1 MKAII
6 PVAGIGSRLR
16 PHTHTQPKALVPVAG
31 KPILGH
37 IIDSITEVGITEFIF
52 VIGYLGDKIQSY
64 VTETYPQLKKSFVV
78 QAQKEGIGHA
88 IWTAKELIDEQDE
101 VIIVLGDT
109 IFDVNLKEV
118 IGLPYSAVGLKKV
131 DDPRN
136 FGVVEMDE
144 EGYITKLVEKP
155 NIPKSNMAMVGIY
168 KIKEAK
174 ALMNALNHLIENDA
188 RTHNEFQLTDALMHM
203 VNEGIKIKSF
213 KVDEWYDCGKKEILL
228 ATNAMLLS
236 RMKNIE
242 TPQFQNTIIIQPVS
256 IPASC
261 RIQNSIIGPN
271 VSIGENTYVDHS
283 ILKNSIIGSYSQLE
297 DVVLR
302 DSLVGSDA
310 SLKGL
315 TQSLNLGDSTEINFS
330 AGH

>member
-37 IIDSITEVGITEFIF
+37 IIDSLKEVGIVEFIF

-64 VTETYPQLKKSFVV
+64 VVEKYPELKKSFVV

-88 IWTAKELIDEQDE
+88 IWTAKDMVNDDDQLL
-101 VIIVLGDT
+101 IVLGDT
-109 IFDVNLKEV
+109 IFDVHLQDFVN
-118 IGLPYSAVGLKKV
+118 LPYSTVGVKKV

-136 FGVVEMDE
+136 FGVVESDE
-144 EGYITKLVEKP
+144 DGYITRLVEKP
-155 NIPKSNMAMVGIY
+155 MIPKSNMAMVGLY
-168 KIKEAK
+168 KIKEGK
-174 ALMNALNHLIENDA
+174 LLMDTLNENIHQNL

-203 VNEGIKIKSF
+203 VEKGVKIQSF
-213 KVDEWYDCGKKEILL
+213 KVEEWYDCGKKEVLL

-236 RMKNIE
+236 RQNVQQDL
-242 TPQFQNTIIIQPVS
+242 QFHNTIIIPPVS
-256 IPASC
+256 IAANC

-271 VSIGENTYVDHS
+271 VSVGENTYVDHS
-283 ILKNSIIGSYSQLE
+283 ILKNSIIGSFSQLE
-297 DVVLR
+297 DVVLK

-315 TQSLNLGDSTEINFS
+315 SQSLNLGDSTEISFS
-330 AGH
+330 

>member
-37 IIDSITEVGITEFIF
+37 IIDSLKEVGIVEFIF

-64 VTETYPQLKKSFVV
+64 VVEKYPELKKSFVV

-88 IWTAKELIDEQDE
+88 IWTAKDMVNADDQLL
-101 VIIVLGDT
+101 IVLGDT
-109 IFDVNLKEV
+109 IFDVHLQDFVN
-118 IGLPYSAVGLKKV
+118 LPYSTVGVKKV

-136 FGVVEMDE
+136 FGVVESDDD
-144 EGYITKLVEKP
+144 GYITRLVEKP
-155 NIPKSNMAMVGIY
+155 MIPKSNMAMVGLY
-168 KIKEAK
+168 KIKEGK
-174 ALMNALNHLIENDA
+174 LLMDTLDENIHQNL

-203 VNEGIKIKSF
+203 VEKGVKIQSF
-213 KVDEWYDCGKKEILL
+213 KVEEWYDCGKKEVLL

-236 RMKNIE
+236 RLNVQQDL
-242 TPQFQNTIIIQPVS
+242 QFNNTIIIPPVS
-256 IPASC
+256 IAANC

-283 ILKNSIIGSYSQLE
+283 ILKNSIIGSFSQLE
-297 DVVLR
+297 DVVLK

-315 TQSLNLGDSTEINFS
+315 SQSLNLGDSTEISFS
-330 AGH
+330 

>member
-37 IIDSITEVGITEFIF
+37 IIDSLKEVGINEFIF

-64 VTETYPQLKKSFVV
+64 VMEKYPELNKHFVV

-88 IWTAKELIDEQDE
+88 IWTAKDFVEQNDQLL
-101 VIIVLGDT
+101 IVLGDT
-109 IFDVNLKEV
+109 IFDVHLEEFV
-118 IGLPYSAVGLKKV
+118 SLPDSAVGVKKV

-136 FGVVEMDE
+136 FGVVETDE
-144 EGYITKLVEKP
+144 EGNISRLVEKP
-155 NIPKSNMAMVGIY
+155 IIPKSNMAMVGLY
-168 KIKEAK
+168 KIKEGK
-174 ALMNALNHLIENDA
+174 LLMETLDENIKNNL
-188 RTHNEFQLTDALMHM
+188 RTYNEFQLTDALMQM
-203 VNEGIKIKSF
+203 VEKGTRIKSF
-213 KVDEWYDCGKKEILL
+213 KVEEWYDCGKKEVLL

-236 RMKNIE
+236 RQNQSTDQKFN
-242 TPQFQNTIIIQPVS
+242 NTIIIPPVS
-256 IPASC
+256 IAANC

-283 ILKNSIIGSYSQLE
+283 ILKNSIIGSFSQLE
-297 DVVLR
+297 DVVLQ

-315 TQSLNLGDSTEINFS
+315 SQSLNLGDSTEISFS
-330 AGH
+330 

>member
-37 IIDSITEVGITEFIF
+37 IIDSIVEVGIHELIF
-52 VIGYLGDKIQSY
+52 VVGYLGDKIQTY
-64 VTETYPQLKKSFVV
+64 VTEKYPNLKASFVV

-88 IWTAKELIDEQDE
+88 IWTAKDFIDEDDE
-101 VIIVLGDT
+101 LLIVLGDT
-109 IFDVNLKEV
+109 IFDVKLNEV
-118 IGLPYSAVGLKKV
+118 IHLPYSAIGVKKV

-136 FGVVEMDE
+136 FGVVESDE
-144 EGYITKLVEKP
+144 EGYITRLVEKP
-155 NIPKSNMAMVGIY
+155 LIPKSNMAMVGIY
-168 KIKEAK
+168 KIKEGAVLMS
-174 ALMNALNHLIENDA
+174 ALDYIIKNNL
-188 RTHNEFQLTDALMHM
+188 RTYNEFQLTDGLMHM
-203 VNEGIKIKSF
+203 VTKGIRIQSF
-213 KVDEWYDCGKKEILL
+213 KVEEWYDCGKKEVLL
-228 ATNAMLLS
+228 ATNAMLLN
-236 RMKNIE
+236 RQKNTTE
-242 TPQFQNTIIIQPVS
+242 YNFNNTIIIQPVN
-256 IPASC
+256 IAANC

-283 ILKNSIIGSYSQLE
+283 ILKNSIIGSFSQLE
-297 DVVLR
+297 DVVLQ

-315 TQSLNLGDSTEINFS
+315 SQSLNLGDSTEISFS
-330 AGH
+330 

>member
-37 IIDSITEVGITEFIF
+37 IIDSITEVGITEFVF

-64 VTETYPQLKKSFVV
+64 VSETYPNLSKSFVV

-88 IWTAKELIDEQDE
+88 IWTAKELIDDNDE
-101 VIIVLGDT
+101 ILIVLGDT
-109 IFDVNLKEV
+109 IFDVNLKEFV
-118 IGLPYSAVGLKKV
+118 SLPYSAVGIKKV
-131 DDPRN
+131 EDPRN
-136 FGVVEMDE
+136 FGVVEMGED
-144 EGYITKLVEKP
+144 GYITRLVEKP

-174 ALMNALNHLIENDA
+174 SLMNALNHLIETDT

-203 VNEGIKIKSF
+203 VSEGLKLKSF
-213 KVDEWYDCGKKEILL
+213 KVEEWYDCGKKEVLL

-236 RMKNIE
+236 RLQKKDNPVFE
-242 TPQFQNTIIIQPVS
+242 NTIIIHPVS

-302 DSLVGSDA
+302 DSLVGNDA

>member
-37 IIDSITEVGITEFIF
+37 IIDSLKEVGIHEFIF

-64 VTETYPQLKKSFVV
+64 VVEKYPELKKSFVV

-88 IWTAKELIDEQDE
+88 IWTAKEMVNNDDQLL
-101 VIIVLGDT
+101 IVLGDT
-109 IFDVNLKEV
+109 IFDVHLQDFV
-118 IGLPYSAVGLKKV
+118 DLPYSTVGVKKV

-136 FGVVEMDE
+136 FGVVESDDD
-144 EGYITKLVEKP
+144 GFITRLVEKP
-155 NIPKSNMAMVGIY
+155 MIPKSNMAMVGLY
-168 KIKEAK
+168 KIKEGK
-174 ALMNALNHLIENDA
+174 LLMETLNDNIKQNL

-203 VNEGIKIKSF
+203 VEKGVKIQSF
-213 KVDEWYDCGKKEILL
+213 KVEEWYDCGKKEVLL

-236 RMKNIE
+236 RQNNDSEIN
-242 TPQFQNTIIIQPVS
+242 FNNTIIIPPVS
-256 IPASC
+256 IAPNC

-283 ILKNSIIGSYSQLE
+283 ILKNSIIGSFSQLE
-297 DVVLR
+297 DVVLK

-315 TQSLNLGDSTEINFS
+315 SQSLNLGDSTEISFS
-330 AGH
+330 

>member
-37 IIDSITEVGITEFIF
+37 IIDSLKEVGINEFIF

-64 VTETYPQLKKSFVV
+64 VIEKYPELNKHFVV

-88 IWTAKELIDEQDE
+88 IWTAKEYVNADDQLL
-101 VIIVLGDT
+101 IVLGDT
-109 IFDVNLKEV
+109 IFDVHLDEFVN
-118 IGLPYSAVGLKKV
+118 LPYSAIGVKKV
-131 DDPRN
+131 EDPRN
-136 FGVVEMDE
+136 FGVVESDE
-144 EGYITKLVEKP
+144 EGYITRLVEKP
-155 NIPKSNMAMVGIY
+155 IIPKSNMAMVGLY
-168 KIKEAK
+168 KIKEGNL
-174 ALMNALNHLIENDA
+174 LMQTLDENIKNDL
-188 RTHNEFQLTDALMHM
+188 RTYNEFQLTDALMQM
-203 VNEGIKIKSF
+203 VEKDVKIKSF
-213 KVDEWYDCGKKEILL
+213 KVEEWYDCGKKEVLL
-228 ATNAMLLS
+228 ATNAMLLG
-236 RMKNIE
+236 RQAQKEIQTFN
-242 TPQFQNTIIIQPVS
+242 NTIIIPPVS
-256 IPASC
+256 IAPNC

-283 ILKNSIIGSYSQLE
+283 ILKNSIIGSFSQLE
-297 DVVLR
+297 DVVLQ

-315 TQSLNLGDSTEINFS
+315 SQSLNLGDSTEISFS
-330 AGH
+330 

>member
-37 IIDSITEVGITEFIF
+37 IIDSLTEVGISEFIF
-52 VIGYLGDKIQSY
+52 VIGYLGDKIQNY
-64 VTETYPQLKKSFVV
+64 VIEKYPNLQKHFVV
-78 QAQKEGIGHA
+78 QANKEGIGHA
-88 IWTAKELIDEQDE
+88 IWTAKDFVHEKDQLL
-101 VIIVLGDT
+101 IVLGDT
-109 IFDVNLKEV
+109 IFDVHLQDFV
-118 IGLPYSAVGLKKV
+118 DLPHSAVGVKKV

-136 FGVVEMDE
+136 FGVVESDDD
-144 EGYITKLVEKP
+144 GFITRLVEKP
-155 NIPKSNMAMVGIY
+155 IIPKSNMAMVGLY
-168 KIKEAK
+168 KINEGK
-174 ALMNALNHLIENDA
+174 LMMDTLDENIKNNL
-188 RTHNEFQLTDALMHM
+188 RTYNEFQLTDALMHM
-203 VNEGIKIKSF
+203 VEKGTKIQSF
-213 KVDEWYDCGKKEILL
+213 KVEEWYDCGKKEVLL

-236 RMKNIE
+236 RQKSTEN
-242 TPQFQNTIIIQPVS
+242 FNFNNTIIIPPVS
-256 IPASC
+256 IASNC

-283 ILKNSIIGSYSQLE
+283 ILKNSIIGSFSQLE
-297 DVVLR
+297 DVVLQ

-315 TQSLNLGDSTEINFS
+315 SQSLNLGDSTEISFS
-330 AGH
+330 

>member
-37 IIDSITEVGITEFIF
+37 IIDSLKEVGITEFIF

-64 VTETYPQLKKSFVV
+64 VIEKYPDLTKQFVV

-88 IWTAKELIDEQDE
+88 IWTAKEFVDANDQLL
-101 VIIVLGDT
+101 IVLGDT
-109 IFDVNLKEV
+109 IFDVHLNEFINLPFSA
-118 IGLPYSAVGLKKV
+118 IGVKKV
-131 DDPRN
+131 EDPRN
-136 FGVVEMDE
+136 FGVVETDE
-144 EGYITKLVEKP
+144 EGFITRLVEKP
-155 NIPKSNMAMVGIY
+155 IIPKSNMAMVGLY
-168 KIKEAK
+168 KIKEGK
-174 ALMNALNHLIENDA
+174 LLMDTLDENIKNNL
-188 RTHNEFQLTDALMHM
+188 RTYNEFQLTDALMHM
-203 VNEGIKIKSF
+203 VEKGAKIKSF
-213 KVDEWYDCGKKEILL
+213 KVEEWYDCGKKEVLL

-236 RMKNIE
+236 RQELKESYAFN
-242 TPQFQNTIIIQPVS
+242 NTIIIPPVS
-256 IPASC
+256 IAANC

-283 ILKNSIIGSYSQLE
+283 ILENSIIGSFSQLE
-297 DVVLR
+297 DVVLQ

-315 TQSLNLGDSTEINFS
+315 SQSLNLGDSTEISFS
-330 AGH
+330 

>member
-37 IIDSITEVGITEFIF
+37 IIDSIADVGITEFIF
-52 VIGYLGDKIQSY
+52 VIGYLGDKIQNY
-64 VTETYPQLKKSFVV
+64 VTETYPNLKKHFVV

-88 IWTAKELIDEQDE
+88 IWTAKDLVDAEDQLL
-101 VIIVLGDT
+101 IVLGDT
-109 IFDVNLKEV
+109 IFDIHLKEFV
-118 IGLPYSAVGLKKV
+118 QFSGSVVGIKKV
-131 DDPRN
+131 EDPRN
-136 FGVVEMDE
+136 FGVVEFSED
-144 EGYITKLVEKP
+144 GTISRLVEKP
-155 NIPKSNMAMVGIY
+155 VIPKSNMAMVGIY
-168 KIKEAK
+168 KINEGKQLMEA
-174 ALMNALNHLIENDA
+174 LDHLIQTDS

-203 VNEGIKIKSF
+203 VNNGLKLKSF
-213 KVDEWYDCGKKEILL
+213 KVEEWYDCGKKEVLL
-228 ATNAMLLS
+228 TTNAMLLN
-236 RMKNIE
+236 RMQKQEHLNF
-242 TPQFQNTIIIQPVS
+242 PNTIIIPPVS
-256 IPASC
+256 IPANC

-271 VSIGENTYVDHS
+271 VSIGEHTYVDNS
-283 ILKNSIIGSYSQLE
+283 IIRNSIIGSYSQLE

-302 DSLVGSDA
+302 DSLIGNDA

-330 AGH
+330 V

>member
-37 IIDSITEVGITEFIF
+37 IIDSLKEVGIHDFIF

-64 VTETYPQLKKSFVV
+64 VVEKYPELQKSFVV

-88 IWTAKELIDEQDE
+88 IWTAKEMVNDNDQLL
-101 VIIVLGDT
+101 IVLGDT
-109 IFDVNLKEV
+109 IFDVHLQDFV
-118 IGLPYSAVGLKKV
+118 DLPYSTVGVKKV

-136 FGVVEMDE
+136 FGVVESDDD
-144 EGYITKLVEKP
+144 GFITRLVEKP
-155 NIPKSNMAMVGIY
+155 MIPKSNMAMVGLY
-168 KIKEAK
+168 KVNEGKLLMQTLDDNIKQN
-174 ALMNALNHLIENDA
+174 L

-203 VNEGIKIKSF
+203 VEKGVKIQSF
-213 KVDEWYDCGKKEILL
+213 KVEEWYDCGKKEVLL

-236 RMKNIE
+236 RMSE
-242 TPQFQNTIIIQPVS
+242 TQNLQFNNTIIIPPVS
-256 IPASC
+256 IAANC

-283 ILKNSIIGSYSQLE
+283 ILKNSIIGSFSQLE
-297 DVVLR
+297 DVVLK

-315 TQSLNLGDSTEINFS
+315 SQSLNLGDSTEISFS
-330 AGH
+330 

>member
-37 IIDSITEVGITEFIF
+37 IIDSLKEVGIHEFIF

-64 VTETYPQLKKSFVV
+64 VVEKYPELKKSFVV

-88 IWTAKELIDEQDE
+88 IWTAKEMVNSDDQLL
-101 VIIVLGDT
+101 IVLGDT
-109 IFDVNLKEV
+109 IFDVHLQDFV
-118 IGLPYSAVGLKKV
+118 DLPYSTIGVKKV

-136 FGVVEMDE
+136 FGVVESDE
-144 EGYITKLVEKP
+144 EGFITRLVEKP
-155 NIPKSNMAMVGIY
+155 MIPKSNMAMVGLY
-168 KIKEAK
+168 KIKEGK
-174 ALMNALNHLIENDA
+174 LLMETLDDNIKHNL
-188 RTHNEFQLTDALMHM
+188 RTYNEFQLTDALMHM
-203 VNEGIKIKSF
+203 VEKGVKIQSF
-213 KVDEWYDCGKKEILL
+213 KVEEWYDCGKKEVLL

-236 RMKNIE
+236 RQNNQQDL
-242 TPQFQNTIIIQPVS
+242 QFNNTIIIPPVS
-256 IPASC
+256 IAPNC

-283 ILKNSIIGSYSQLE
+283 ILKNSIIGSFSQLE
-297 DVVLR
+297 DVVLK

-315 TQSLNLGDSTEINFS
+315 SQSLNLGDSTEISFS
-330 AGH
+330 

>member
-1 MKAII
+1 
-6 PVAGIGSRLR
+6 
-16 PHTHTQPKALVPVAG
+16 
-31 KPILGH
+31 
-37 IIDSITEVGITEFIF
+37 
-52 VIGYLGDKIQSY
+52 
-64 VTETYPQLKKSFVV
+64 VV

-88 IWTAKELIDEQDE
+88 IWTARDLVDDTDE
-101 VIIVLGDT
+101 ILIVLGDT
-109 IFDVNLKEV
+109 IFDVNLKEFV
-118 IGLPYSAVGLKKV
+118 SLPYSAVGLKKV
-131 DDPRN
+131 EDPRN
-136 FGVVEMDE
+136 FGVVEMGED
-144 EGYITKLVEKP
+144 GYITRLVEKP

-174 ALMNALNHLIENDA
+174 SLMNALNHLIENDL

-203 VNEGIKIKSF
+203 VTEGLKLKSF
-213 KVDEWYDCGKKEILL
+213 KVEEWYDCGKKEVLL

-236 RMKNIE
+236 RLPKIE
-242 TPQFQNTIIIQPVS
+242 SPSFENTIIIHPVS

-302 DSLVGSDA
+302 DSLVGNDA

>member
-37 IIDSITEVGITEFIF
+37 IVDSLKEVGINEFIF

-64 VTETYPQLKKSFVV
+64 VIEKYPELHKHFVV

-88 IWTAKELIDEQDE
+88 IWTAKEFVKADDQLL
-101 VIIVLGDT
+101 IVLGDT
-109 IFDVNLKEV
+109 IFDVHLSEFVNLP
-118 IGLPYSAVGLKKV
+118 ISAVGVKKV

-136 FGVVEMDE
+136 FGVVESDE
-144 EGYITKLVEKP
+144 EGFITRLVEKP
-155 NIPKSNMAMVGIY
+155 IIPKSNMAMVGLY
-168 KIKEAK
+168 KIKEGK
-174 ALMNALNHLIENDA
+174 LLMDTLDENIKNNL
-188 RTHNEFQLTDALMHM
+188 RTYNEFQLTDALMNM
-203 VNEGIKIKSF
+203 VQKGTKIQSF
-213 KVDEWYDCGKKEILL
+213 KVEEWYDCGKKEVLL

-236 RMKNIE
+236 RQNLPE
-242 TPQFQNTIIIQPVS
+242 NYNFNNTIIIPPVS
-256 IPASC
+256 IAANC

-283 ILKNSIIGSYSQLE
+283 ILKNSIIGSFSQLE
-297 DVVLR
+297 DVVLQ

-315 TQSLNLGDSTEINFS
+315 SQSLNLGDSTEISFS
-330 AGH
+330 

>member
-37 IIDSITEVGITEFIF
+37 IIDSLKEVGIHDFIF

-64 VTETYPQLKKSFVV
+64 VVEKYPELQKSFVV

-88 IWTAKELIDEQDE
+88 IWTAKEMVNDNDQLL
-101 VIIVLGDT
+101 IVLGDT
-109 IFDVNLKEV
+109 IFDVHLQDFV
-118 IGLPYSAVGLKKV
+118 DLPYSTVGVKKV

-136 FGVVEMDE
+136 FGVVESDDD
-144 EGYITKLVEKP
+144 GYVTRLVEKP
-155 NIPKSNMAMVGIY
+155 MIPKSNMAMVGLY
-168 KIKEAK
+168 KINEGKL
-174 ALMNALNHLIENDA
+174 LMQTLDENIKNNL

-203 VNEGIKIKSF
+203 VEKGVKIQSF
-213 KVDEWYDCGKKEILL
+213 KVEEWYDCGKKEVLL

-236 RMKNIE
+236 RMNE
-242 TPQFQNTIIIQPVS
+242 AQSLQFNNTIIIPPVS
-256 IPASC
+256 IAANC

-283 ILKNSIIGSYSQLE
+283 ILKNSIIGSFSQLE
-297 DVVLR
+297 DVVLK

-315 TQSLNLGDSTEINFS
+315 SQSLNLGDSTEISFS
-330 AGH
+330 

>member
-37 IIDSITEVGITEFIF
+37 IIDSLKEVGINEFIF

-64 VTETYPQLKKSFVV
+64 VVEKYPELKKSFVV

-88 IWTAKELIDEQDE
+88 IWTAKEMVNDNDQLL
-101 VIIVLGDT
+101 IVLGDT
-109 IFDVNLKEV
+109 IFDVHLQEFV
-118 IGLPYSAVGLKKV
+118 DLPYSTVGVKKV

-136 FGVVEMDE
+136 FGVVESDE
-144 EGYITKLVEKP
+144 DGYITRLVEKP
-155 NIPKSNMAMVGIY
+155 MIPKSNMAMVGLY
-168 KIKEAK
+168 KIKEGK
-174 ALMNALNHLIENDA
+174 LLMETLDENIHKNL

-203 VNEGIKIKSF
+203 VEKGVKIQSF
-213 KVDEWYDCGKKEILL
+213 KVEEWYDCGKKEVLL

-236 RMKNIE
+236 RQNSQQDL
-242 TPQFQNTIIIQPVS
+242 QFNNTIIIPPVS
-256 IPASC
+256 IAANC

-283 ILKNSIIGSYSQLE
+283 ILKNSIIGSFSQLE
-297 DVVLR
+297 DVVLK

-315 TQSLNLGDSTEINFS
+315 SQSLNLGDSTEISFS
-330 AGH
+330 

>member
-37 IIDSITEVGITEFIF
+37 IIDSITDVGIHEFIF
-52 VIGYLGDKIQSY
+52 VIGYLGDKIQTY
-64 VTETYPQLKKSFVV
+64 VSETYPDLSKQFVV

-88 IWTAKELIDEQDE
+88 IWTAKDFISDDDE
-101 VIIVLGDT
+101 ILIVLGDT
-109 IFDVNLKEV
+109 IFDVNLQEF
-118 IGLPYSAVGLKKV
+118 INLPNSAVGIKKV
-131 DDPRN
+131 EDPRN
-136 FGVVEMDE
+136 FGVVEIGED
-144 EGYITKLVEKP
+144 GNIARLVEKP
-155 NIPKSNMAMVGIY
+155 VIPKSNMAMVGIY

-174 ALMNALNHLIENDA
+174 SLMNALDHLIITDS

-203 VNEGIKIKSF
+203 VTSGMILKSF
-213 KVDEWYDCGKKEILL
+213 KVEEWYDCGKKEVLL
-228 ATNAMLLS
+228 ATNAMLLN
-236 RMKNIE
+236 RIQKQEHLNF
-242 TPQFQNTIIIQPVS
+242 PNTIIIPPVS
-256 IPASC
+256 IPANC

-271 VSIGENTYVDHS
+271 VSIGEHTYVDNS
-283 ILKNSIIGSYSQLE
+283 IIKNSIIGSYSQLE

-302 DSLVGSDA
+302 DSLIGNDA

-330 AGH
+330 VS

>member
-37 IIDSITEVGITEFIF
+37 IIDSIAEVGITELIF

-64 VTETYPQLKKSFVV
+64 VTDKYGHLDIHFVV
-78 QAQKEGIGHA
+78 QANKEGIGHA
-88 IWTAKELIDEQDE
+88 IWTAKDLVSDTDELL
-101 VIIVLGDT
+101 IVLGDT
-109 IFDVNLKEV
+109 IFDVDLQMV
-118 IGLPYSAVGLKKV
+118 IDMPYSSIGVKKV

-136 FGVVEMDE
+136 FGVVEMDDDNF
-144 EGYITKLVEKP
+144 ITRAIEKP
-155 NIPKSNMAMVGIY
+155 LIPKSNMAMVGLY
-168 KIKEAK
+168 KIKEGK
-174 ALMNALNHLIENDA
+174 VLMEALDYNIKNNI
-188 RTHNEFQLTDALMHM
+188 RTYNEFQLTD
-203 VNEGIKIKSF
+203 GIMRMLEQGVKIQHF
-213 KVDEWYDCGKKEILL
+213 KVEEWYDCGRKEVLL

-236 RMKNIE
+236 RIKMPDI
-242 TPQFQNTIIIQPVS
+242 PRFPNTIIIPPVS
-256 IPASC
+256 IAENC

-283 ILKNSIIGSYSQLE
+283 ILKNSIIGSFSQLE
-297 DVVLR
+297 DVVLN

-315 TQSLNLGDSTEINFS
+315 SQSLNLGDSTEINFS
-330 AGH
+330 

>member
-37 IIDSITEVGITEFIF
+37 IVDSLKEVGINEFIF

-64 VTETYPQLKKSFVV
+64 VIEKYPELNKHFVV

-88 IWTAKELIDEQDE
+88 IWTAKEFVKADDQLL
-101 VIIVLGDT
+101 IVLGDT
-109 IFDVNLKEV
+109 IFDVHLSEFVNLPISA
-118 IGLPYSAVGLKKV
+118 IGVKKV
-131 DDPRN
+131 EDPRN
-136 FGVVEMDE
+136 FGVVESDE
-144 EGYITKLVEKP
+144 EGYIMRLVEKP
-155 NIPKSNMAMVGIY
+155 IIPKSNMAMVGLY
-168 KIKEAK
+168 KIKEGK
-174 ALMNALNHLIENDA
+174 LLMDTLDENIKNNL
-188 RTHNEFQLTDALMHM
+188 RTYNEFQLTDALMNM
-203 VNEGIKIKSF
+203 VQKGTKIQSF
-213 KVDEWYDCGKKEILL
+213 KVEEWYDCGKKEVLL

-236 RMKNIE
+236 RQNL
-242 TPQFQNTIIIQPVS
+242 PQNYSFNNTIIIPPVS
-256 IPASC
+256 IAANC

-283 ILKNSIIGSYSQLE
+283 ILKNSIIGSFSQLE
-297 DVVLR
+297 DVVLQ

-315 TQSLNLGDSTEINFS
+315 SQSLNLGDSTEISFS
-330 AGH
+330 

>member
-37 IIDSITEVGITEFIF
+37 IIDSLKEVGIHEFIF

-64 VTETYPQLKKSFVV
+64 VVEKYPELKKSFVV

-88 IWTAKELIDEQDE
+88 IWTAKEMVNSDDQLL
-101 VIIVLGDT
+101 IVLGDT
-109 IFDVNLKEV
+109 IFDVHLQEFV
-118 IGLPYSAVGLKKV
+118 DLPYSTVGVKKV
-131 DDPRN
+131 EDPRN
-136 FGVVEMDE
+136 FGVVESDDD
-144 EGYITKLVEKP
+144 GFVTRLVEKP
-155 NIPKSNMAMVGIY
+155 MIPKSNMAMVGLY
-168 KIKEAK
+168 KVKEGK
-174 ALMNALNHLIENDA
+174 LLMDTLDENIRKNL

-203 VNEGIKIKSF
+203 VEKGVKIQSF
-213 KVDEWYDCGKKEILL
+213 KVEEWYDCGKKEVLL

-236 RMKNIE
+236 RQNNQQE
-242 TPQFQNTIIIQPVS
+242 LSFNNTIIIPPVS
-256 IPASC
+256 IAPNC

-283 ILKNSIIGSYSQLE
+283 ILKNSIIGSFSQLE
-297 DVVLR
+297 DVVLK

-315 TQSLNLGDSTEINFS
+315 SQSLNLGDSTEISFS
-330 AGH
+330 

>member
-37 IIDSITEVGITEFIF
+37 IIDSLKEVGINEFIF

-64 VTETYPQLKKSFVV
+64 VIEKYPELNKNFVV

-88 IWTAKELIDEQDE
+88 IWTAKDFINPNDQLL
-101 VIIVLGDT
+101 IVLGDT
-109 IFDVNLKEV
+109 IFDVHLNEFV
-118 IGLPYSAVGLKKV
+118 NLPYSAVGVKKV

-136 FGVVEMDE
+136 FGVVETDE
-144 EGYITKLVEKP
+144 EGYITRLVEKP
-155 NIPKSNMAMVGIY
+155 IIPKSNMAMVGLY
-168 KIKEAK
+168 KIKEGK
-174 ALMNALNHLIENDA
+174 LLMDTLDNNIKNNL
-188 RTHNEFQLTDALMHM
+188 RTYNEFQLTDALMNM
-203 VNEGIKIKSF
+203 VEKGTVIKSF
-213 KVDEWYDCGKKEILL
+213 KVEEWYDCGKKEVLL

-236 RMKNIE
+236 RQNLKNDY
-242 TPQFQNTIIIQPVS
+242 QFNNTIIIPPVS
-256 IPASC
+256 IAANC

-283 ILKNSIIGSYSQLE
+283 ILKNSIIGSFSQLE
-297 DVVLR
+297 DVVLQ

-315 TQSLNLGDSTEINFS
+315 SQSLNLGDSTEISFS
-330 AGH
+330 

>member
-37 IIDSITEVGITEFIF
+37 IIDSLKEVGINEFIF
-52 VIGYLGDKIQSY
+52 VIGYLGDKIQTY
-64 VTETYPQLKKSFVV
+64 VVEKYPELKKSFVV

-88 IWTAKELIDEQDE
+88 IWTAKEMVSANDQLL
-101 VIIVLGDT
+101 IVLGDT
-109 IFDVNLKEV
+109 IFDVHLQEFV
-118 IGLPYSAVGLKKV
+118 DLPYSTVGVKKV
-131 DDPRN
+131 EDPRN
-136 FGVVEMDE
+136 FGVVESDE
-144 EGYITKLVEKP
+144 DGFVTRLVEKP
-155 NIPKSNMAMVGIY
+155 MIPKSNMAMVGLY
-168 KIKEAK
+168 KIKEGK
-174 ALMNALNHLIENDA
+174 LLMDTLDDNIRKNL
-188 RTHNEFQLTDALMHM
+188 RTYNEFQLTDALMHM
-203 VNEGIKIKSF
+203 VEKGVKIQSF
-213 KVDEWYDCGKKEILL
+213 KVEEWYDCGKKEVLL

-236 RMKNIE
+236 RQPDQQTLN
-242 TPQFQNTIIIQPVS
+242 FNNTIIIPPVS
-256 IPASC
+256 IASNC

-283 ILKNSIIGSYSQLE
+283 ILKNSIIGSFSQLE
-297 DVVLR
+297 DVVLK

-315 TQSLNLGDSTEINFS
+315 SQSLNLGDSTEISFS
-330 AGH
+330 

>member
-37 IIDSITEVGITEFIF
+37 IIDSLKEVGIHEFIF

-64 VTETYPQLKKSFVV
+64 VVEKYPELKKSFVV

-88 IWTAKELIDEQDE
+88 IWTAKEMVNEDDQLL
-101 VIIVLGDT
+101 IVLGDT
-109 IFDVNLKEV
+109 IFDVHLQDFV
-118 IGLPYSAVGLKKV
+118 DLPYSTVGVKKV

-136 FGVVEMDE
+136 FGVVESDE
-144 EGYITKLVEKP
+144 DGFITRLVEKP
-155 NIPKSNMAMVGIY
+155 MIPKSNMAMVGLY
-168 KIKEAK
+168 KIKEGK
-174 ALMNALNHLIENDA
+174 LLMETLNDNIKNNL

-203 VNEGIKIKSF
+203 VEKGIKIQSF
-213 KVDEWYDCGKKEILL
+213 KVEEWYDCGKKEVLL
-228 ATNAMLLS
+228 ATNAMLLG
-236 RMKNIE
+236 RQNVYQE
-242 TPQFQNTIIIQPVS
+242 LHFNNTIIIPPVS
-256 IPASC
+256 IAPNC

-283 ILKNSIIGSYSQLE
+283 ILKNSIIGSFSQLE
-297 DVVLR
+297 DVVLK

-315 TQSLNLGDSTEINFS
+315 SQSLNLGDSTEISFS
-330 AGH
+330 

>member
-37 IIDSITEVGITEFIF
+37 IIDSITDVGINEFIF

-64 VTETYPQLKKSFVV
+64 VTETYPQLTKSFVV

-88 IWTAKELIDEQDE
+88 IWTARDLVDDTDE
-101 VIIVLGDT
+101 ILIVLGDT
-109 IFDVNLKEV
+109 IFDVNLKEFV
-118 IGLPYSAVGLKKV
+118 SLPYSAVGLKKV
-131 DDPRN
+131 EDPRN
-136 FGVVEMDE
+136 FGVVEMGED
-144 EGYITKLVEKP
+144 GYITRLVEKP

-174 ALMNALNHLIENDA
+174 SLMNALNHLIENDL

-203 VNEGIKIKSF
+203 VTEGLKLKSF
-213 KVDEWYDCGKKEILL
+213 KVEEWYDCGKKEVLL

-236 RMKNIE
+236 RLPKIE
-242 TPQFQNTIIIQPVS
+242 SPSFENTIIIHPVS

-302 DSLVGSDA
+302 DSLVGNDA

>member
-37 IIDSITEVGITEFIF
+37 IIDSLKEVGISEFIF

-64 VTETYPQLKKSFVV
+64 VIEKYPELNKNFVV

-88 IWTAKELIDEQDE
+88 IWTAKEFINEDDQLL
-101 VIIVLGDT
+101 IVLGDT
-109 IFDVNLKEV
+109 IFDVHLNEFV
-118 IGLPYSAVGLKKV
+118 NLPYSAVGVKKV
-131 DDPRN
+131 EDPRN
-136 FGVVEMDE
+136 FGVVETDE
-144 EGYITKLVEKP
+144 EGYITRLVEKP
-155 NIPKSNMAMVGIY
+155 IIPKSNMAMVGLY
-168 KIKEAK
+168 KIKEGK
-174 ALMNALNHLIENDA
+174 LLMNTLDENIKNNF
-188 RTHNEFQLTDALMHM
+188 RTYNEFQLTDALMKM
-203 VNEGIKIKSF
+203 VEKGAIIKSF
-213 KVDEWYDCGKKEILL
+213 KVEEWYDCGKKEVLL

-236 RMKNIE
+236 RQNLKNDY
-242 TPQFQNTIIIQPVS
+242 QFNNTIIIPPVS
-256 IPASC
+256 IAANC

-283 ILKNSIIGSYSQLE
+283 ILKNSIIGSFSQLE
-297 DVVLR
+297 DVVLQ

-315 TQSLNLGDSTEINFS
+315 SQSLNLGDSTEISFS
-330 AGH
+330 

>member
-37 IIDSITEVGITEFIF
+37 IIDSLKEVGINEFIF

-64 VTETYPQLKKSFVV
+64 VIEKYPELNKHFVV

-88 IWTAKELIDEQDE
+88 IWTAKEFVDANDQLL
-101 VIIVLGDT
+101 IVLGDT
-109 IFDVNLKEV
+109 IFDVHLNEFINLPFSA
-118 IGLPYSAVGLKKV
+118 IGVKKV
-131 DDPRN
+131 EDPRN
-136 FGVVEMDE
+136 FGVVETDDE
-144 EGYITKLVEKP
+144 GFITRLVEKP
-155 NIPKSNMAMVGIY
+155 IIPKSNMAMVGLY
-168 KIKEAK
+168 KIKEGK
-174 ALMNALNHLIENDA
+174 LLMDTLDENIKNNL
-188 RTHNEFQLTDALMHM
+188 RTYNEFQLTDALMHM
-203 VNEGIKIKSF
+203 VEKGAKIKSF
-213 KVDEWYDCGKKEILL
+213 KVEEWYDCGKKEVLL

-236 RMKNIE
+236 RQELKESYAFN
-242 TPQFQNTIIIQPVS
+242 NTIIIPPVS
-256 IPASC
+256 IAANC

-283 ILKNSIIGSYSQLE
+283 ILENSIIGSFSQLE
-297 DVVLR
+297 DVVLQ

-315 TQSLNLGDSTEINFS
+315 SQSLNLGDSTEISFS
-330 AGH
+330 

>member
-37 IIDSITEVGITEFIF
+37 IIDSLKGVGINEFIF

-64 VTETYPQLKKSFVV
+64 VMEKYPELNKHFVV

-88 IWTAKELIDEQDE
+88 IWTAKEFVTQNDQLL
-101 VIIVLGDT
+101 IVLGDT
-109 IFDVNLKEV
+109 IFDVHLEEFV
-118 IGLPYSAVGLKKV
+118 SLPDSAVGVKKV
-131 DDPRN
+131 EDPRN
-136 FGVVEMDE
+136 FGVVETDDE
-144 EGYITKLVEKP
+144 GNISRLVEKP
-155 NIPKSNMAMVGIY
+155 IIPKSNMAMVGLY
-168 KIKEAK
+168 KIKEGK
-174 ALMNALNHLIENDA
+174 LLMETLNDNINNNL
-188 RTHNEFQLTDALMHM
+188 RTYNEFQLTDALMQM
-203 VNEGIKIKSF
+203 VEKGTKIKSF
-213 KVDEWYDCGKKEILL
+213 KVEEWYDCGKKEVLL

-236 RMKNIE
+236 RQNQINEHKFN
-242 TPQFQNTIIIQPVS
+242 NTIIIPPVS
-256 IPASC
+256 IASNC
-261 RIQNSIIGPN
+261 RVQNSIIGPN

-283 ILKNSIIGSYSQLE
+283 ILKNSIIGSFSQLE
-297 DVVLR
+297 DVVLQ

-315 TQSLNLGDSTEINFS
+315 SQSLNLGDSTEISFS
-330 AGH
+330 

>member
-37 IIDSITEVGITEFIF
+37 IIDSIIEVGVTEFIF

-64 VTETYPQLKKSFVV
+64 VTETYPHLNKNFVV

-88 IWTAKELIDEQDE
+88 IWTAKELINEHDE
-101 VIIVLGDT
+101 VLIVLGDT

-118 IGLPYSAVGLKKV
+118 IALPYSAVGLKKV

-136 FGVVEMDE
+136 FGVVEIDE
-144 EGYITKLVEKP
+144 QGIITKLVEKP

-174 ALMNALNHLIENDA
+174 ALMNALNHLIENDT

-203 VNEGIKIKSF
+203 VNEGITLKSF
-213 KVDEWYDCGKKEILL
+213 KVEEWYDCGKKEVLL
-228 ATNAMLLS
+228 TTNAMLLG
-236 RMKNIE
+236 RMKDLE
-242 TPQFQNTIIIQPVS
+242 TPQFENTIIIQPVS

>member
-37 IIDSITEVGITEFIF
+37 IIDSLKEVGIHEFIF

-64 VTETYPQLKKSFVV
+64 VVEKYPELKKSFVV

-88 IWTAKELIDEQDE
+88 IWTAKEMVNNDDQLL
-101 VIIVLGDT
+101 IVLGDT
-109 IFDVNLKEV
+109 IFDVHLQDFV
-118 IGLPYSAVGLKKV
+118 DLPYSTVGVKKV

-136 FGVVEMDE
+136 FGVVESDDD
-144 EGYITKLVEKP
+144 GFITRLVEKP
-155 NIPKSNMAMVGIY
+155 MIPKSNMAMVGLY
-168 KIKEAK
+168 KIKEGK
-174 ALMNALNHLIENDA
+174 LLMETLNDNIKHNL

-203 VNEGIKIKSF
+203 VEKGVKIQSF
-213 KVDEWYDCGKKEILL
+213 KVEEWYDCGKKEVLL

-236 RMKNIE
+236 RQNNDSEI
-242 TPQFQNTIIIQPVS
+242 QFNNTIIIPPVS
-256 IPASC
+256 IAPNC

-283 ILKNSIIGSYSQLE
+283 ILKNSIIGSFSQLE
-297 DVVLR
+297 DVVLK

-315 TQSLNLGDSTEINFS
+315 SQSLNLGDSTEISFS
-330 AGH
+330 

>member
-64 VTETYPQLKKSFVV
+64 VTETYPNLTKSFVV

-88 IWTAKELIDEQDE
+88 IWTAKELINDQDE
-101 VIIVLGDT
+101 ILIVLGDT
-109 IFDVNLKEV
+109 IFDVNLKEFV
-118 IGLPYSAVGLKKV
+118 SLPYSAVGIKKV
-131 DDPRN
+131 EDPRN
-136 FGVVEMDE
+136 FGVVEMGE
-144 EGYITKLVEKP
+144 EGYITRLVEKP

-174 ALMNALNHLIENDA
+174 TLMNALNHLIETDS

-203 VNEGIKIKSF
+203 VNEGLKLKSF
-213 KVDEWYDCGKKEILL
+213 KVEEWYDCGKKEVLL

-236 RMKNIE
+236 RLNKTD
-242 TPQFQNTIIIQPVS
+242 TPVFENTIIIHPVS

-302 DSLVGSDA
+302 DSLVGNDA